1 MLDKRMKIIITESQ
15 YKMLLESN
23 TDSMQSLIDM
33 AFDQV
38 KENCEGGYYIRS
50 HQNLICDPVDVIEE
64 IKVVDVSK
72 VTSMDYFE
80 KNKMDVIHI
89 KVNCYIDS
97 IYEYNNL
104 DNFIY
109 ELQEESR
116 NIIGGKFVTLEI
128 VETINKRKDFNW

>member
-1 MLDKRMKIIITESQ
+1 MKIIITESQ
-15 YKMLLESN
+15 YRMLLESN
-23 TDSMQSLIDM
+23 TEPMQDLIDM
-33 AFDQV
+33 AFDQI

-50 HQNLICDPVDVIEE
+50 HQNLICDPVDIIEE

-89 KVNCYIDS
+89 KVNCYVDS
-97 IYEYNNL
+97 IREYNNL

-109 ELQEESR
+109 ELQAEVR
-116 NIIGGKFVTLEI
+116 NLIGGRFITIEMR
-128 VETINKRKDFNW
+128 ETINKRKNFNW

>member
-15 YKMLLESN
+15 YRILLESN
-23 TDSMQSLIDM
+23 TEPMQSLIDM

-50 HQNLICDPVDVIEE
+50 HQNLICDPVDMIEE